1 MHIDILKEQWT
12 KDSVLS
18 SDYHRESMKIPQLH
32 SKYLNYFFDEKK
44 DLTRMSKSLAKMRR
58 IRFEYYTGTIE
69 PGMLDKF
76 SWEPFLRKI
85 LKTEVNMYLDS
96 DDVLST
102 MEVELQDQ
110 KDKIH
115 FIEEVLKQIGQRNFQ
130 IKEAV
135 SWQKFVSGN

>member
-96 DDVLST
+96 DEVLST

-115 FIEEVLKQIGQRNFQ
+115 FIEEVIKQIGQRNFQ

>member
-1 MHIDILKEQWT
+1 
-12 KDSVLS
+12 
-18 SDYHRESMKIPQLH
+18 
-32 SKYLNYFFDEKK
+32 
-44 DLTRMSKSLAKMRR
+44 MSKAFAKMRR

-69 PGMLDKF
+69 PEILNKF
-76 SWEPFLRKI
+76 EWEPFLRKI
-85 LKTEVNMYLDS
+85 LKTEVQMYLDS

-115 FIEEVLKQIGQRNFQ
+115 FIEEVLKQIAQRNFQ
-130 IKEAV
+130 IKEAI

>member
-115 FIEEVLKQIGQRNFQ
+115 FIEEVLKQIAQRNFQ
-130 IKEAV
+130 IKEAI
-135 SWQKFVSGN
+135 SCQKFVS

>member
-85 LKTEVNMYLDS
+85 LKTEVQMYLDS
-96 DDVLST
+96 DEVLST

-115 FIEEVLKQIGQRNFQ
+115 FIEEVLKQIAQRNFQ
-130 IKEAV
+130 IKEAI

>member
-1 MHIDILKEQWT
+1 MHIDNLKEQWT
-12 KDSVLS
+12 KDSALS

-44 DLTRMSKSLAKMRR
+44 DLTRMSKALARMRR

-76 SWEPFLRKI
+76 NWDPFLRKI

-115 FIEEVLKQIGQRNFQ
+115 FIEEVLKQIAQRNFQ
-130 IKEAV
+130 IKEAI

>member
-85 LKTEVNMYLDS
+85 LKTEVQMYLDS
-96 DDVLST
+96 DEVLST

-115 FIEEVLKQIGQRNFQ
+115 FIEEVLKQIAQRNFQ

>member
-44 DLTRMSKSLAKMRR
+44 SLQRMTKALAKMRR

-69 PGMLDKF
+69 PALLDKF
-76 SWEPFLRKI
+76 GWDPFLRKI
-85 LKTEVNMYLDS
+85 LKSEVDMYLDS
-96 DDVLST
+96 D
-102 MEVELQDQ
+102 EVMSSMDLELQEQ
-110 KDKIH
+110 KIKVH

-130 IKEAV
+130 IKEAI

>member
-18 SDYHRESMKIPQLH
+18 SDYHRESMKFTQLH
-32 SKYLNYFFDEKK
+32 SKYLNYFFDAKK

>member
-12 KDSVLS
+12 KDSVQS

-85 LKTEVNMYLDS
+85 LKTEVQMYLDS
-96 DDVLST
+96 DEVLST
-102 MEVELQDQ
+102 MEVELQEQ

-115 FIEEVLKQIGQRNFQ
+115 FIEEVLKQIAQRNFQ

>member
-1 MHIDILKEQWT
+1 MTDILKDGWS
-12 KDSVLS
+12 KDSTMS
-18 SDYHRESMKIPQLH
+18 NDFHKESMKIPQLH
-32 SKYLNYFFDEKK
+32 SKYLNYLYDEKK
-44 DLTRMSKSLAKMRR
+44 RLTRMSKAFAKMRR

-69 PGMLDKF
+69 PEILNKF
-76 SWEPFLRKI
+76 EWEPFLRKI
-85 LKTEVNMYLDS
+85 LKTEVQMYLDS

-130 IKEAV
+130 IKEAI

>member
-1 MHIDILKEQWT
+1 MHIDNLKEQWT
-12 KDSVLS
+12 KDSALS
-18 SDYHRESMKIPQLH
+18 SDYHRESMRIPQLH

-44 DLTRMSKSLAKMRR
+44 DLTRMSKALARMRR

-76 SWEPFLRKI
+76 NWDPFLRKI

-115 FIEEVLKQIGQRNFQ
+115 FIEEVLKQIAQRNFQ
-130 IKEAV
+130 IKEAI

>member
-1 MHIDILKEQWT
+1 MTDILKDGWS
-12 KDSVLS
+12 KDSTMS
-18 SDYHRESMKIPQLH
+18 NDFHKESMKIPQLH
-32 SKYLNYFFDEKK
+32 SKYLNHLYDEKK
-44 DLTRMSKSLAKMRR
+44 RLTRMSKAFAKMRR

-69 PGMLDKF
+69 PEILNKF
-76 SWEPFLRKI
+76 EWEPFLRKI
-85 LKTEVNMYLDS
+85 LKTEVQMYLDS

-115 FIEEVLKQIGQRNFQ
+115 FIEEVLKQIAQRNFQ
-130 IKEAV
+130 IKEAI

>member
-1 MHIDILKEQWT
+1 MHIDNLKEQWN
-12 KDSVLS
+12 KDSALS
-18 SDYHRESMKIPQLH
+18 SDYHRESMRIPQLH

-44 DLTRMSKSLAKMRR
+44 DLTRMSKALARMRR

-76 SWEPFLRKI
+76 NWDPFLRKI

-96 DDVLST
+96 DEVLST

-115 FIEEVLKQIGQRNFQ
+115 FIEEVLKQIAQRNFQ
-130 IKEAV
+130 IKEAI

>member
-1 MHIDILKEQWT
+1 MNIDNLKEQWS
-12 KDSVLS
+12 KDSALS
-18 SDYHRESMKIPQLH
+18 SDYHRESMRIPQLH

-44 DLTRMSKSLAKMRR
+44 DLTRMSKALARMRR

-76 SWEPFLRKI
+76 NWDPFLRKI

-115 FIEEVLKQIGQRNFQ
+115 FIEEVLKQIAQRNFQ
-130 IKEAV
+130 IKEAI

>member
-1 MHIDILKEQWT
+1 MHIDNLKEQWS
-12 KDSVLS
+12 KDSALT
-18 SDYHRESMKIPQLH
+18 SDFHRESMNTPQLH
-32 SKYLNYFFDEKK
+32 SKYLNYYFDEKK
-44 DLTRMSKSLAKMRR
+44 DLNRMQKAYARMKR

-69 PGMLDKF
+69 PEMLEKF

-85 LKTEVNMYLDS
+85 LKTEVGMYLES
-96 DDVLST
+96 DEVLST

-130 IKEAV
+130 IKEAI

>member
-115 FIEEVLKQIGQRNFQ
+115 FIEEVLKQIAQRNFQ

>member
-1 MHIDILKEQWT
+1 MHIDNLKEQWT
-12 KDSVLS
+12 KDSALS

-44 DLTRMSKSLAKMRR
+44 DLTRMSKALARMRR

-76 SWEPFLRKI
+76 NWDPFLRKI

-130 IKEAV
+130 IKEAI

>member
-1 MHIDILKEQWT
+1 MHADNIKEQWS

-44 DLTRMSKSLAKMRR
+44 DLTRMQKAYAKMRR
-58 IRFEYYTGTIE
+58 IRFEYFTGTIE

-76 SWEPFLRKI
+76 NWDPFLRKI

-115 FIEEVLKQIGQRNFQ
+115 FIEEVLKQIAQRNFQ

>member
-1 MHIDILKEQWT
+1 MHIDNLKQAWS
-12 KDSVLS
+12 KDSAMS
-18 SDYHRESMKIPQLH
+18 SDFHRESMNTPQLH
-32 SKYLNYFFDEKK
+32 SKYLNYYFDEKK
-44 DLTRMSKSLAKMRR
+44 DLNRMQKAYARMKR

-69 PGMLDKF
+69 PEMLDKF

-85 LKTEVNMYLDS
+85 LKTEVQMYLDS
-96 DDVLST
+96 DEVLST

-130 IKEAV
+130 IKEAI

>member
-1 MHIDILKEQWT
+1 MHIDNLKEQWS
-12 KDSVLS
+12 KDSALT
-18 SDYHRESMKIPQLH
+18 SDFHRESMNTPQLH

-85 LKTEVNMYLDS
+85 LKTEVQMYLDS
-96 DDVLST
+96 DEVLST

-115 FIEEVLKQIGQRNFQ
+115 FIEEVLKQIAQRNFQ
-130 IKEAV
+130 IKEAI

>member
-1 MHIDILKEQWT
+1 MHIDNLKEQWT
-12 KDSVLS
+12 KDSALS
-18 SDYHRESMKIPQLH
+18 SDYHRESMRIPQLH

-44 DLTRMSKSLAKMRR
+44 DLTRMSKALARMRR

-76 SWEPFLRKI
+76 NWDPFLRKI

-115 FIEEVLKQIGQRNFQ
+115 FIEEVLKQIAQRNFQ

>member
-1 MHIDILKEQWT
+1 MTDILKDGWS
-12 KDSVLS
+12 KDSTMS
-18 SDYHRESMKIPQLH
+18 NDFHKESMKIPQLH
-32 SKYLNYFFDEKK
+32 SKYLNYLYDEKK
-44 DLTRMSKSLAKMRR
+44 RLTRMSKAFAKMRR

-69 PGMLDKF
+69 PEILNKF
-76 SWEPFLRKI
+76 EWEPFLRKI

-115 FIEEVLKQIGQRNFQ
+115 FIEEVLKQIAQRNFQ
-130 IKEAV
+130 IKEAI

>member
-85 LKTEVNMYLDS
+85 LKTEVQMYLDS

-115 FIEEVLKQIGQRNFQ
+115 FIEEVLKQIAQRNFQ
-130 IKEAV
+130 IKEAI

>member
-1 MHIDILKEQWT
+1 MHIDNLKEQWS
-12 KDSVLS
+12 KDSALT
-18 SDYHRESMKIPQLH
+18 SDFHRESMNTPQLH

-44 DLTRMSKSLAKMRR
+44 DLTRMSKALARMRR

-69 PGMLDKF
+69 PEMLDKF
-76 SWEPFLRKI
+76 NWEPFLRKI
-85 LKTEVNMYLDS
+85 LKTEVQMYLDS
-96 DDVLST
+96 DEVLST

-115 FIEEVLKQIGQRNFQ
+115 FIEEVLKQIAQRNFQ
-130 IKEAV
+130 IKEAI

>member
-1 MHIDILKEQWT
+1 MNT
-12 KDSVLS
+12 
-18 SDYHRESMKIPQLH
+18 PQLH
-32 SKYLNYFFDEKK
+32 SKYLNYYFDEKK
-44 DLTRMSKSLAKMRR
+44 DLNRMQKAYARMKR

-69 PGMLDKF
+69 PEMLEKF

-85 LKTEVNMYLDS
+85 LKTEVGMYLES
-96 DDVLST
+96 DEVLST

-130 IKEAV
+130 IKEAI

>member
-1 MHIDILKEQWT
+1 MHIDNLKEQWT
-12 KDSVLS
+12 KDSALS
-18 SDYHRESMKIPQLH
+18 SDYHRESMRIPQLH

-44 DLTRMSKSLAKMRR
+44 DLTRMSKALARMRR

-76 SWEPFLRKI
+76 NWDPFLRKI

-115 FIEEVLKQIGQRNFQ
+115 FIEEVLKQISQRNFQ
-130 IKEAV
+130 IKEAI

>member
-85 LKTEVNMYLDS
+85 LKTEVQMYLYS
-96 DDVLST
+96 DEVLST

-115 FIEEVLKQIGQRNFQ
+115 FIEEVLKQISQRNFQ
-130 IKEAV
+130 IKEAI

>member
-1 MHIDILKEQWT
+1 MLIDILKEQWT

-85 LKTEVNMYLDS
+85 LKTEVQMYLDS
-96 DDVLST
+96 DEVLST

-130 IKEAV
+130 IKEAI

>member
-1 MHIDILKEQWT
+1 MHIDNLKEQWS
-12 KDSVLS
+12 KDSALS
-18 SDYHRESMKIPQLH
+18 SDFHRESMNTPQLH

-44 DLTRMSKSLAKMRR
+44 DLTRMSKALARMRR

-76 SWEPFLRKI
+76 NWEPFLRKI
-85 LKTEVNMYLDS
+85 LKTEVQMYLDS
-96 DDVLST
+96 DEVLST

-115 FIEEVLKQIGQRNFQ
+115 FIEEVLKQIAQRNFQ
-130 IKEAV
+130 IKEAI

>member
-85 LKTEVNMYLDS
+85 LKTEVQMYLDS
-96 DDVLST
+96 DEVLST

>member
-1 MHIDILKEQWT
+1 MHIDNLKEQWT
-12 KDSVLS
+12 KDSALS

-44 DLTRMSKSLAKMRR
+44 DLTRMSKALARMRR

-76 SWEPFLRKI
+76 NWEPFLRKI

-130 IKEAV
+130 IKEAI

>member
-1 MHIDILKEQWT
+1 MHIDNLKEQWT
-12 KDSVLS
+12 KDSALS
-18 SDYHRESMKIPQLH
+18 SDYHRESMRIPQLH

-76 SWEPFLRKI
+76 NWDPFLRKI

-115 FIEEVLKQIGQRNFQ
+115 FIEEVLKQIAQRNFQ
-130 IKEAV
+130 IKEAI